1 MNKTLLCL
9 SAVIALSGCSSTKNL
24 TIERVKANKF
34 DVPSWFITLPKEDN
48 YIFASASEFSTDLQF
63 AIDKATMSASREI
76 AFKMKGAM
84 SENYKDQTVE
94 SKFSKN
100 DSIAKKT
107 ERVYNAETQQ
117 VSLAGIEKI
126 NSLVVREGDNYRAF
140 VLVRME
146 TQ

>member
-1 MNKTLLCL
+1 MKKALLCL
-9 SAVIALSGCSSTKNL
+9 SVVLALSGCSSTKNVP
-24 TIERVKANKF
+24 IERVKANKF
-34 DVPSWFITLPKEDN
+34 DVPSWFVTLPKDEKF
-48 YIFASASEFSTDLQF
+48 IFASATEFSTDLQF

-76 AFKMKGAM
+76 AFKMKGMM

-107 ERVYNAETQQ
+107 EREYNAETQQ

-146 TQ
+146 AQ